1 MSAMLAIAIKDL
13 RTFTPAARL
22 AVLHVHVAALRRRAV
37 RRAVRR
43 QRQADAAA
51 AHRRG
56 GRGQDRRLTRLCRSA
71 GRARHL
77 RRDVTASRAEA
88 LEAVRKG
95 ERIAAV
101 MLRPGFGEAS
111 SRMFYGTPP
120 EVQLYTDPSRQ
131 AERGML
137 EGLLMQ
143 QGAERMQAMFSNPTG
158 GRENVQKALQDL
170 KKGAPGANP
179 GPRDVPRPTRHVPRL
194 RPTRRSLARQ
204 TVHSR
209 RRPAPAGNRCGSR
222 RRTCSGSARAR
233 AMATT

>member
-1 MSAMLAIAIKDL
+1 MPIGWSQRD
-13 RTFTPAARL
+13 TFDAS
-22 AVLHVHVAALRRRAV
+22 VA
-37 RRAVRR
+37 
-43 QRQADAAA
+43 
-51 AHRRG
+51 
-56 GRGQDRRLTRLCRSA
+56 
-71 GRARHL
+71 
-77 RRDVTASRAEA
+77 ASRADA

-179 GPRDVPRPTRHVPRL
+179 GLETFLGQLDTFLATPDAAQLGSADSARP
-194 RPTRRSLARQ
+194 Q
-204 TVHSR
+204 
-209 RRPAPAGNRCGSR
+209 PAPAGSRCGSR